1 MIFAVNDTEFD
12 VGITTMQRSVKKTYK
27 YDVTTEDGV
36 RHTEVKAIYP
46 VYTLVLGSINQTDY
60 DSLREALNTYEDT
73 VSVTLPDGQDNI
85 TFDAVADLGTDS
97 LIFIESDGTRRW
109 DNVTVTFTGVNPVG
123 RS

>member
-109 DNVTVTFTGVNPVG
+109 DNVTVTFTGVNPIG

>member
-36 RHTEVKAIYP
+36 RHTEIKAIYP

>member
-1 MIFAVNDTEFD
+1 MIFAVNDIEFD

-73 VSVTLPDGQDNI
+73 VSVTLPDGQNNI

-109 DNVTVTFTGVNPVG
+109 DNVTVTFTGVNPIG

>member
-1 MIFAVNDTEFD
+1 MIFAVNDIEFD
-12 VGITTMQRSVKKTYK
+12 VGISTMQRSLKKTYK

-46 VYTLVLGSINQTDY
+46 VYTLVLGSINQTDD

-73 VSVTLPDGQDNI
+73 VSVTLPDGQNNI

-109 DNVTVTFTGVNPVG
+109 DNVTVTFTGVNPIG

>member
-60 DSLREALNTYEDT
+60 DRLREALNTYEDT
-73 VSVTLPDGQDNI
+73 VSVTLPDGQNNI

-109 DNVTVTFTGVNPVG
+109 DNVTVTFTGVNPIG

>member
-1 MIFAVNDTEFD
+1 MIFAVNDIEFD
-12 VGITTMQRSVKKTYK
+12 VGISTMQRSLKKTYK

-73 VSVTLPDGQDNI
+73 VSVTLPDGQNNI

-109 DNVTVTFTGVNPVG
+109 DNVTVTFTGVNPIG

>member
-1 MIFAVNDTEFD
+1 MIFAVNDIEFD
-12 VGITTMQRSVKKTYK
+12 VGISTMQRSLKKTYK

-60 DSLREALNTYEDT
+60 DRLREALNTYEDT
-73 VSVTLPDGQDNI
+73 VSVTLPDGQNNI

-109 DNVTVTFTGVNPVG
+109 DNVTVTFTGVNPLE

>member
-73 VSVTLPDGQDNI
+73 VSVTLPDGQNNI

-109 DNVTVTFTGVNPVG
+109 DNVTVTFTGVNPIG

>member
-12 VGITTMQRSVKKTYK
+12 VGITTMQRSVKKIYK

-46 VYTLVLGSINQTDY
+46 VYTLVFGSINQTDY
-60 DSLREALNTYEDT
+60 DSLRGELNTYEDT
-73 VSVTLPDGQDNI
+73 VSVTLPDGQNNI

-109 DNVTVTFTGVNPVG
+109 DNVTVTFTGINPIV

>member
-60 DSLREALNTYEDT
+60 DRLREALNTYEDT
-73 VSVTLPDGQDNI
+73 VSVTLPDGQNNI

-109 DNVTVTFTGVNPVG
+109 DNVTVTFTGVNPLE

>member
-73 VSVTLPDGQDNI
+73 VSVTLPDGQENI
-85 TFDAVADLGTDS
+85 TFDAVADLGSDS

-109 DNVTVTFTGVNPVG
+109 DNVTVTFTGVNPIG

>member
-36 RHTEVKAIYP
+36 RHTEIKAIYP

-60 DSLREALNTYEDT
+60 DRLREALNTYEDT
-73 VSVTLPDGQDNI
+73 VSATLPDGQNNI

-109 DNVTVTFTGVNPVG
+109 DNVTVTFTGVNPIG

>member
-1 MIFAVNDTEFD
+1 MIFAVNDIEFD
-12 VGITTMQRSVKKTYK
+12 VGISTMQRSLKKTYK

-73 VSVTLPDGQDNI
+73 VSVTLPDGQNNI
-85 TFDAVADLGTDS
+85 TFDGVADLGTDS

-109 DNVTVTFTGVNPVG
+109 DNVTVTFTGVNPIG